1 MNIAQPKQYFASTHR
16 AVTHGDALEW
26 EELPSLA
33 ATLTQRLTTRGAWR
47 RGAAARAGANEDTTP
62 GSLSPWDATLPVEL
76 DAIPPSQPF
85 SESSLHGLATREVLE
100 PGVFQHFFGSLK
112 PRR

>member
-16 AVTHGDALEW
+16 AVTYGDAIEW

-33 ATLTQRLTTRGAWR
+33 ATLAQRLTTRGAWR
-47 RGAAARAGANEDTTP
+47 RGAAARAGAPDDTAP
-62 GSLSPWDATLPVEL
+62 GSLSPWDATRPVEL
-76 DAIPPSQPF
+76 DALPPSQPF
-85 SESSLHGLATREVLE
+85 SESLRGLATREVLE
-100 PGVFQHFFGSLK
+100 PGVFQHFFGALK